1 MSAVP
6 EPAVERLR
14 RTLRR
19 LEETEPL
26 IHAYVDVDRDGAAAA
41 ARRVDDTGST
51 GPLAGR
57 PFGVKEV
64 ISVAGL
70 PAAGGSPAFA
80 DHVAD
85 FDATVVGRLRRAGA
99 VLVGTQVSHEL
110 TCGLDEPLTR
120 NPWALDSYPGGSSA
134 GGGASVAAGSAA
146 FALGTDA
153 AGSVRIPAAM
163 TGVVGL
169 KPTAGLVGTH
179 GVVRHATAPSI
190 DNVGILA
197 RSVAEVAE
205 ILAVIAGPD
214 PADPATL
221 WRSTAM
227 PGPSPAEA
235 GATPDG
241 RRPDG
246 PGDTTEPSRPQ
257 DAPGSRRIG
266 ILGDATRR
274 AMEESAPADAGVW
287 EAVDASCET
296 FAGLGAELV
305 SVEIPGLPAARDAV
319 FTLFATELAT
329 AHRHV
334 VDGHAAGYHP
344 GILEMLLQALSTPPS
359 RVAEAVRFRGDLRT
373 EVLGAFADARLDAL
387 VTPTTPRVAM
397 PLASFDP
404 ATELGTLIPYT
415 CPFNLTGQPAVS
427 VPCGF
432 SAAGLPIGLQVVGA
446 PFEDSAVLAVAAAYE
461 SATTWHEHHPEV
473 P

>member
-1 MSAVP
+1 MAKSAV
-6 EPAVERLR
+6 EQLQ

-19 LEETEPL
+19 LEQTEPL
-26 IHAYVDVDRDGAAAA
+26 VHAYVDVDRDGAFAA
-41 ARRVDDTGST
+41 ARRVDDSRSAD
-51 GPLAGR
+51 PLGGR

-64 ISVAGL
+64 ISVAGF

-80 DHVAD
+80 GHVAD
-85 FDATVVGRLRRAGA
+85 FDATVVDRLRRAGA
-99 VLVGTQVSHEL
+99 VLIGTQVSHEL
-110 TCGLDEPLTR
+110 TCGLDEPPTR

-169 KPTAGLVGTH
+169 KPTAGLVSTH

-197 RSVAEVAE
+197 RSVADVGAV
-205 ILAVIAGPD
+205 LAVIAGPD

-221 WRSTAM
+221 RQSTAA
-227 PGPSPAEA
+227 PWPPPVEA
-235 GATPDG
+235 GATRVG
-241 RRPDG
+241 RPSGGR
-246 PGDTTEPSRPQ
+246 GDTAGRDQPQ
-257 DAPGSRRIG
+257 AALRGRRIG
-266 ILGDATRR
+266 ALDDATRR
-274 AMEESAPADAGVW
+274 AMEESAPADPGVW
-287 EAVDASCET
+287 DAFEAACET
-296 FAGLGAELV
+296 LVQLGAELV
-305 SVEIPGLPAARDAV
+305 PVEIPRLPAAPEAV
-319 FTLFATELAT
+319 FTFFATELAA
-329 AHRHV
+329 AHRHRLEERS
-334 VDGHAAGYHP
+334 AGYHP
-344 GILEMLLQALSTPPS
+344 GVREMLVAALEIPASQL
-359 RVAEAVRFRGDLRT
+359 AEAVTFRHDLRT
-373 EVLGAFADARLDAL
+373 EVQAAFADARLDAL

-397 PLASFDP
+397 PLDSFDP

-432 SAAGLPIGLQVVGA
+432 SASGLPIGLQVVGA
-446 PFEDSAVLAVAAAYE
+446 PFQDSAVLAVAAAYE
-461 SATTWHEHHPEV
+461 SATRWHEHQPEV